1 VSFLSRIA
9 MRAGI
14 ADGGAAEPLLVLKDR
29 GLQRSPHISRQEAP
43 PEEEELQ
50 TVRRQLDTEGDDEEV
65 QTLRRQ
71 VVGEGEGAS
80 PAPIPAPTSEE
91 HDAEVGPTSTSVGG
105 KAGAESASPARHLA
119 RMPEG
124 GDELHTIRRL
134 AGDPEQEDAQPVRRI
149 EEDEEDAQA
158 RPLLRSAV
166 IRRSVQDAPARGLTE
181 LGSATSP
188 DPETGAGAPEPL
200 DPPGPGEA
208 PPMLSPAPPVPVS
221 SGERPERSSWAAD
234 APMAALPPQLLAEV
248 HAELPGAHF
257 ERPQVERPQVVI
269 DRIDVLIHE
278 ATAPSRS
285 PDRAKKRSRS
295 FRARYLGRL

>member
-1 VSFLSRIA
+1 

-14 ADGGAAEPLLVLKDR
+14 AGGGAAEPLLVPKDR

-134 AGDPEQEDAQPVRRI
+134 AGDPEQEDAQPVRRM
-149 EEDEEDAQA
+149 EEDEEDAPA

-166 IRRSVQDAPARGLTE
+166 IRRFVQGAPARGLTE

-188 DPETGAGAPEPL
+188 APETIAGAPEPS

-208 PPMLSPAPPVPVS
+208 PPMLSPAPPVPAPFVD
-221 SGERPERSSWAAD
+221 RRDPSSWGAD
-234 APMAALPPQLLAEV
+234 APMAAPPPQPLEEV
-248 HAELPGAHF
+248 HAELPAAHF

-278 ATAPSRS
+278 PTPPARS

>member
-1 VSFLSRIA
+1 VSFLGRIA
-9 MRAGI
+9 IRAGI
-14 ADGGAAEPLLVLKDR
+14 AGGATAEPLLVPKDR

-50 TVRRQLDTEGDDEEV
+50 TVRRQLDSEGDEEEV

-71 VVGEGEGAS
+71 VAGEGEGTS
-80 PAPIPAPTSEE
+80 PAPILAPTSEE
-91 HDAEVGPTSTSVGG
+91 HDAEVRLTSISVGG
-105 KAGAESASPARHLA
+105 VAGGESARPAQHLA

-124 GDELHTIRRL
+124 GDELHTIRRM
-134 AGDPEQEDAQPVRRI
+134 AGDSEQADAQPVRRS
-149 EEDEEDAQA
+149 EEDEKNIQA

-166 IRRSVQDAPARGLTE
+166 IRRSVPGAPARGLTE
-181 LGSATSP
+181 LDSVTSP
-188 DPETGAGAPEPL
+188 APGPAPGAPGPSDL
-200 DPPGPGEA
+200 PGPGEA
-208 PPMLSPAPPVPVS
+208 PPMLSLAPVPVS
-221 SGERPERSSWAAD
+221 SGERTERSSWAAD

-278 ATAPSRS
+278 PTPPARG
-285 PDRAKKRSRS
+285 PDKGKKRSRS

>member
-1 VSFLSRIA
+1 MSFLGRIA

-14 ADGGAAEPLLVLKDR
+14 AGGGGAEPLLVPKDR
-29 GLQRSPHISRQEAP
+29 GLQRSPHISRQDAP

-50 TVRRQLDTEGDDEEV
+50 TVRRQLDTEGDEEEV

-71 VVGEGEGAS
+71 VAGEGEGAS
-80 PAPIPAPTSEE
+80 PAPILAPTSEE
-91 HDAEVGPTSTSVGG
+91 HDAKVRPTSTSVGG
-105 KAGAESASPARHLA
+105 KAGEELARPARHLA
-119 RMPEG
+119 RTPEG
-124 GDELHTIRRL
+124 GDELHTIRRM
-134 AGDPEQEDAQPVRRI
+134 AGDPEREDAQPVRRI

-166 IRRSVQDAPARGLTE
+166 IRRSVPGAPARGLTE

-188 DPETGAGAPEPL
+188 APGPAPGAPGPSDL
-200 DPPGPGEA
+200 PGPGEA
-208 PPMLSPAPPVPVS
+208 PPMLSPAPPVPVPS
-221 SGERPERSSWAAD
+221 AERPDRSSWGAG

-257 ERPQVERPQVVI
+257 ERSQVERPQVVI

-278 ATAPSRS
+278 PTPPARS
-285 PDRAKKRSRS
+285 PDGAKKRSRS